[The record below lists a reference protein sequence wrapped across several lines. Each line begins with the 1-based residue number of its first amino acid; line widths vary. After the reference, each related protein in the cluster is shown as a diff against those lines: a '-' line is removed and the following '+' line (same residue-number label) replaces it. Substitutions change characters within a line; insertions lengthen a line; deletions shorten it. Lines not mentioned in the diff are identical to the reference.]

1 MMDFKTAI
9 RYMKHGERV
18 QSCVSG
24 TNFAIIDGELR
35 AENVVVP
42 SSFME
47 AEEMK
52 GEWKVVR
59 VAALSHKKTI
69 HLTMKIGG
77 DYCNG
82 ARL

>member
-1 MMDFKTAI
+1 MDFKTAI

-24 TNFAIIDGELR
+24 TTFTIRDGELR

-47 AEEMK
+47 TEEMK
-52 GEWKVVR
+52 GEWKVLR
-59 VAALSHKKTI
+59 VAAVSHKKTF
-69 HLTMKIGG
+69 HLTYSMGG
-77 DYCNG
+77 DSCNE
-82 ARL
+82 AKL